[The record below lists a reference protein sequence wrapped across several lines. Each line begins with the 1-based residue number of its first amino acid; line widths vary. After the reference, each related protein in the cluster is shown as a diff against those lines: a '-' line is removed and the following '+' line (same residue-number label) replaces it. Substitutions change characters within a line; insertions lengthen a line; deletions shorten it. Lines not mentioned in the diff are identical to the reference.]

1 MCYRFELI
9 EFEDCIFENIDATYI
24 IHLEGNGRINH
35 IFDQLKKYHPSKK
48 VYIVFNKGYK
58 NCEKD
63 LARQRTIED
72 LVDANMTIFEH
83 AQQYKNVLVLEDDFI
98 FSEDI
103 KKHSTHVDEFLKRE
117 DFVYQLGSVPFLAYP
132 IDMYHWRVYGLT
144 SHANI
149 YSPSSRTLLLD
160 HYRDNNASIS
170 HIDYYIATVLPV
182 YMYYKPLCYQTFP
195 MTENRKRH
203 TENYSPLMSY
213 IIKTIFDTFISWTNL
228 ENEPTKGFAI
238 MYFCAKSFLFLLLF
252 ILLWIIRTLF
262 YKKN

>member
-9 EFEDCIFENIDATYI
+9 EFEDYIFENIEATYI

-63 LARQRTIED
+63 LARQRTAED
-72 LVDANMTIFEH
+72 LVDANMTVFEH

-103 KKHSTHVDEFLKRE
+103 KKHSTHVDDFLKRE
-117 DFVYQLGSVPFLAYP
+117 DFVYQLGSIPCLAYP

-160 HYRDNNASIS
+160 HYRDKKDSIY
-170 HIDYYIATVLPV
+170 HIDHYVAAVLSV

-195 MTENRKRH
+195 MTENKKGWY
-203 TENYSPLMSY
+203 NSINPFWK
-213 IIKTIFDTFISWTNL
+213 IISDNFTFWTNIDK
-228 ENEPTKGFAI
+228 EPAMGFSI
-238 MYFCAKSFLFLLLF
+238 MYFGAKLIPVLFLLFLIWILIKLISLF
-252 ILLWIIRTLF
+252 
-262 YKKN
+262 K